1 MDTDELEEGGR
12 ETREITG
19 DEDAEPVVGA
29 GELGREEFLSALR
42 RGGESEAD
50 IYDVLSSSNL

>member
-12 ETREITG
+12 ETRDITG

-42 RGGESEAD
+42 RGNGGESEDD
-50 IYDVLSSSNL
+50 IGSIVIRF